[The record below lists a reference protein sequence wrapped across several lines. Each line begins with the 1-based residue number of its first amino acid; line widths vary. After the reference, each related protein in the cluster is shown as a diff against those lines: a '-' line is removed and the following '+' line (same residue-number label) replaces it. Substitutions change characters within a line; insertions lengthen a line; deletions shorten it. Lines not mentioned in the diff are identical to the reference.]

1 MTPELKL
8 GADALRAKGKACKA
22 ERKAIMDHQR
32 AMRQPYTD
40 AVEKTRSS
48 GREEVAVPDLKPTA
62 ASYFW

>member
-32 AMRQPYTD
+32 AMRQAYTD
-40 AVEKTRSS
+40 ATEKTRS
-48 GREEVAVPDLKPTA
+48 ALKDDPG
-62 ASYFW
+62 SISKG